1 MKVVYQLR
9 MKFEVNKLLLSDMS
23 LYIPQKK
30 ATMVILLLLIHVVKS
45 REEIYLVGSYNFITY
60 FKITVEYHFSI

>member
-9 MKFEVNKLLLSDMS
+9 VKFEVNKLLLSDMS

-30 ATMVILLLLIHVVKS
+30 ATMVILLLIHVVKS